1 MSNTNSTEH
10 WRPVVGY
17 EPFYEVSDH
26 GRVRSLDRIDARGQM
41 RRGVLRSCYVDAKG
55 SGYRCVTLSM
65 NGKAKKFTVHTL
77 VLEAFVGPRPTSEHE
92 GCHEDGRRDNA
103 ALSNLSWGTAVENW
117 ADKWRHGTAT
127 AGEQSVGSILTAEE
141 VTWIR
146 ESAQSSL
153 ALAPVFGVASSTIRA
168 VRLRQNWAHQ
178 K

>member
-1 MSNTNSTEH
+1 MTC
-10 WRPVVGY
+10 Y
-17 EPFYEVSDH
+17 
-26 GRVRSLDRIDARGQM
+26 ID
-41 RRGVLRSCYVDAKG
+41 SKG
-55 SGYRCVTLSM
+55 AGYRCVGLSM
-65 NGKAKKFTVHTL
+65 HGKSKKFTVHTL
-77 VLEAFVGPRPTSEHE
+77 VLEAFVGPRPTADHE

-103 ALSNLSWGTAVENW
+103 MLSNLSWGTAVKNW

-127 AGEQSVGSILTAEE
+127 AGEQSGGSILTAEE